1 MNCKQVLSATMECSS
16 NTATVVRAVLKHF
29 FLPNEPNRNNV
40 KSCSGCISLVKYF
53 QMETNECLKT
63 ENRRKQHLRKSHD
76 ESSGHSAGLLEGNN
90 IYDRVMMSL
99 VVTALAF

>member
-1 MNCKQVLSATMECSS
+1 
-16 NTATVVRAVLKHF
+16 
-29 FLPNEPNRNNV
+29 
-40 KSCSGCISLVKYF
+40 
-53 QMETNECLKT
+53 METNECLKT